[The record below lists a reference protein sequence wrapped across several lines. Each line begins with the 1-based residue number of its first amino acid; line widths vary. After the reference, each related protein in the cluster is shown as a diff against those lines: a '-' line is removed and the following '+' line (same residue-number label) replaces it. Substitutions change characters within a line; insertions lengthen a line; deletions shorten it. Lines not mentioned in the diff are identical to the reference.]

1 MEEKKDIK
9 GFENYQIYS
18 DGRVWSKKRN
28 KFRKEVLDKDGYPVQ
43 AYTLHIGKPIY
54 PKEELSYRENI
65 EYLRTQNE
73 RVWKNIY
80 ESAYKIPLSY
90 TYLK

>member
-1 MEEKKDIK
+1 MRDT
-9 GFENYQIYS
+9 
-18 DGRVWSKKRN
+18 N
-28 KFRKEVLDKDGYPVQ
+28 KFDSEGYPIQ

-54 PKEELSYRENI
+54 PKEELSYRENV

-80 ESAYKIPLSY
+80 ESAYKMPLSY